1 MVGENRVAVVII
13 QVFDLVLLQAPR
25 GAKMEISRVFISEG
39 AALNFGPL
47 PPIGSP
53 VRVFVAKIDLDK
65 RAKALFKAG

>member
-1 MVGENRVAVVII
+1 
-13 QVFDLVLLQAPR
+13 
-25 GAKMEISRVFISEG
+25 MEISRVFISEG
-39 AALNFGPL
+39 VVLNFGPL